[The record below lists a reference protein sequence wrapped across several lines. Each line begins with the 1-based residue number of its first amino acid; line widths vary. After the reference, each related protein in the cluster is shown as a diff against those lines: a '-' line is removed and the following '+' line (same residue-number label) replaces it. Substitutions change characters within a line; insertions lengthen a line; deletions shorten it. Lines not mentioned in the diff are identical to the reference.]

1 VSPLAVAF
9 VVVAAA
15 AHATWN
21 LLLKQVAE
29 ETGPPFIWLSSV
41 LQTCLLGPF
50 VVAYLAPRGGGVS
63 PGQVLFV
70 FGSAAIHCAYFLLL
84 QRGYRV
90 GDLSI
95 VYPLA
100 RGFGPALSIVAAI
113 MLFGERPGPVA
124 LGGASLVVVGVLV
137 LARPPGRRPEDSGG
151 HAAAVAYGLLTGAS
165 IAVYTL
171 WDKHGVA
178 ALDISPLLYIW
189 LQGVGMAL
197 FLGPVILPHRRDLA
211 LTWASHRRAA
221 FGLAVLSPLAYG
233 LVLAAL
239 QFTPVS
245 YVAPARELSIVFGT
259 AMGSKLLAEPDAT
272 RRLVASGAIVAGV
285 GVLALG

>member
-1 VSPLAVAF
+1 
-9 VVVAAA
+9 
-15 AHATWN
+15 
-21 LLLKQVAE
+21 
-29 ETGPPFIWLSSV
+29 
-41 LQTCLLGPF
+41 
-50 VVAYLAPRGGGVS
+50 
-63 PGQVLFV
+63 
-70 FGSAAIHCAYFLLL
+70 
-84 QRGYRV
+84 
-90 GDLSI
+90 
-95 VYPLA
+95 
-100 RGFGPALSIVAAI
+100 
-113 MLFGERPGPVA
+113 
-124 LGGASLVVVGVLV
+124 
-137 LARPPGRRPEDSGG
+137 
-151 HAAAVAYGLLTGAS
+151 
-165 IAVYTL
+165 
-171 WDKHGVA
+171 
-178 ALDISPLLYIW
+178 
-189 LQGVGMAL
+189 MAL